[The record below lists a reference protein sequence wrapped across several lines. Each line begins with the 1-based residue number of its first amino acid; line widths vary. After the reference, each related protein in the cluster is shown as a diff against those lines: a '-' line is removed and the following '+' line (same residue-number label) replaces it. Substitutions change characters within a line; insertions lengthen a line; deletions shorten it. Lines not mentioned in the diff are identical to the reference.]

1 MLNFLLD
8 IAPDKSQ
15 LLLTIKL
22 AGILREKKQEVYY
35 TYTSNPAF
43 TPVLYDKGI
52 SNCVLYP
59 DDFRWLKPDL
69 TLLDCRH
76 AAHASLYR
84 QLAIDYIFIA
94 MQLPDQKNIQDKDIS
109 ILYLPSTP
117 YLSSGSGPRLE
128 TLTKRLQD
136 IKKDKE
142 RNIIVGL
149 LGKGNKNSKILE
161 DFYRVIKRSSIRNPR
176 YQFILLTD
184 IPNVYQSSELPDN
197 MELFRT
203 LNLNTILPLCDLA
216 LTDSHSDAWL
226 DCTFAQIPVLKYSPK
241 DMINITPMKL
251 EQQIEYALQ
260 NKTTLTQKAKELC
273 DFFERMNR
281 EINKIADML
290 IERAGRNRYNSCRLR
305 PHTY

>member
-94 MQLPDQKNIQDKDIS
+94 MQLPDQKKHTGQRYFYNFICHP
-109 ILYLPSTP
+109 LPTCHP
-117 YLSSGSGPRLE
+117 
-128 TLTKRLQD
+128 
-136 IKKDKE
+136 
-142 RNIIVGL
+142 V
-149 LGKGNKNSKILE
+149 
-161 DFYRVIKRSSIRNPR
+161 
-176 YQFILLTD
+176 
-184 IPNVYQSSELPDN
+184 PD
-197 MELFRT
+197 
-203 LNLNTILPLCDLA
+203 
-216 LTDSHSDAWL
+216 HVW
-226 DCTFAQIPVLKYSPK
+226 K
-241 DMINITPMKL
+241 
-251 EQQIEYALQ
+251 
-260 NKTTLTQKAKELC
+260 
-273 DFFERMNR
+273 
-281 EINKIADML
+281 
-290 IERAGRNRYNSCRLR
+290 
-305 PHTY
+305 H